1 MNKFLKVLSAAS
13 ALFATIPAYA
23 EELRMSLDA
32 RPLDGAKQ
40 TATFSIEEDLG
51 SLHERDYVKT
61 LLADVEQMILKNP
74 TDSFLL
80 ADKAHLYQ
88 ILGDYD
94 NALTTADDAI
104 KIKPSGFSFYRR
116 AAIRLNL
123 QDYTGAL
130 SDASKASKFFPD
142 SLLVTYVKM
151 MASREIGS
159 TAEAKKEEDTLVR
172 LFKSDYEQRATI
184 GEMFRGFKPG
194 RTYIMHGHRE
204 SLDEV
209 GNWYYNLQV
218 SEKEKFR

>member
-1 MNKFLKVLSAAS
+1 MNKVLKVLFATS
-13 ALFATIPAYA
+13 ALFVSIPAYA

-32 RPLDGAKQ
+32 RPLDGAKE
-40 TATFSIEEDLG
+40 TATFSIQEDLG
-51 SLHERDYVKT
+51 SLHQRDYVKT
-61 LLADVEQMILKNP
+61 LLADVEKMILKNP

-94 NALTTADDAI
+94 KALTTADDAI
-104 KIKPSGFSFYRR
+104 KTKPSGFSFYRR
-116 AAIRLNL
+116 AAIRLRL
-123 QDYTGAL
+123 EDYSGAL
-130 SDASKASKFFPD
+130 SDASKASKFFPE

-151 MASREIGS
+151 MASRGMGS
-159 TAEAKKEEDTLVR
+159 TAEGKKQEDTLIR

-194 RTYIMHGHRE
+194 SSYIMHGHEE

-209 GNWYYNLQV
+209 GNWYFNRQG